1 MNALTASEREAF
13 EKARVCHICRKPFS
27 AEDTK
32 DHCHLTGRYR
42 GLAHNK
48 CNINYNDSRTI
59 TVIFHNLSGYDSHL
73 FIKEMATCF
82 KGRVSLIPQTKERYI
97 SFSKIVEGTEF
108 NFRLIDSY
116 RFMASSL
123 EKLASYLEKLSIA
136 EGEFQLDYTTDQTEL
151 LKRKGVFPYDYI
163 SCFDK
168 LKETLPTKEQLYNKL
183 NDSHIS
189 DDDYEHAKAVWQAFD
204 IQTLGEYSDLYLKT
218 DVLLL
223 ADVFENFRDNCLEA
237 YDLDPAHYYT
247 SSSC

>member
-1 MNALTASEREAF
+1 MQSETAHETRQHPQVQELWAQRASAF
-13 EKARVCHICRKPFS
+13 RRLRR
-27 AEDTK
+27 
-32 DHCHLTGRYR
+32 CHLTGRYR
-42 GLAHNK
+42 GPAHNK

-59 TVIFHNLSGYDSHL
+59 PVIFHNLSGYDSHL
-73 FIKEMATCF
+73 FIKEIATCF
-82 KGRVSLIPQTKERYI
+82 KGRV
-97 SFSKIVEGTEF
+97 
-108 NFRLIDSY
+108 
-116 RFMASSL
+116 L

-136 EGEFQLDYTTDQTEL
+136 EEEFQLDYITDQTEL

-168 LKETLPTKEQLYNKL
+168 LKETELPTKEELYNKL

-237 YDLDPAHYYT
+237 YGLDPAHYYT
-247 SSSC
+247 T

>member
-82 KGRVSLIPQTKERYI
+82 KELHEILELETLVVELFASICLQILDAAQT
-97 SFSKIVEGTEF
+97 
-108 NFRLIDSY
+108 
-116 RFMASSL
+116 SSL
-123 EKLASYLEKLSIA
+123 
-136 EGEFQLDYTTDQTEL
+136 Q
-151 LKRKGVFPYDYI
+151 
-163 SCFDK
+163 
-168 LKETLPTKEQLYNKL
+168 
-183 NDSHIS
+183 
-189 DDDYEHAKAVWQAFD
+189 
-204 IQTLGEYSDLYLKT
+204 
-218 DVLLL
+218 
-223 ADVFENFRDNCLEA
+223 
-237 YDLDPAHYYT
+237 
-247 SSSC
+247 